1 MSLAFGLLAYLTL
14 ECLSSDLGGG
24 LIVLSEGEGIILK
37 GAENEAGD
45 EMLGA
50 AGGLVKYAH
59 GAIASGV

>member
-1 MSLAFGLLAYLTL
+1 MGVFF
-14 ECLSSDLGGG
+14 DLGWEEAGVGGG